1 MGVIMKK
8 RFINLISVLLCL
20 AVLFS
25 FAGCN
30 SAKTAE
36 TKYLEITDAPTT
48 TLDNVWYNPG
58 GIFRCGVFDSLLNVD
73 AKMDKM
79 SECLAEKY
87 TYSDD
92 KTSFTFT
99 IRDDVLWHDGEI
111 FDVKDV
117 LFSVKAVLRTE
128 EVNGVISA
136 AFQYIKGAVDY
147 SEGKT
152 EELSGVITDGRN
164 ITFVLEK
171 GATGFIQAIAQFA
184 ILPEHILGD
193 TEPNQISL
201 EEDFWLNPVG
211 TGCYK
216 VVESKKDEYY
226 ILKRND
232 KYFGEKAGIE
242 NIRINLDKTNPVDD
256 MASGELD
263 FYVTNDPAEISRLK
277 GIERCNEHRLNIL
290 FPAYLIF
297 NFSENGNMSKE
308 LKDVRVR
315 RALLLA
321 IDRESIT
328 TSVFPGSTVS
338 NTLIPEWDSWYYSDG
353 EDFKFNQEAARKL
366 LEEANFDFSKTLRLR
381 YSKKGQSTVDL
392 MNAIAVYWREIGI
405 KVDLADFEG
414 SGSEHM
420 FEIRDFDVCYKRL
433 SAFDHASIYE
443 EVDGGGI
450 MQQKLLN
457 MPVYDELLN
466 ELSNTTSDGHR
477 KELILK
483 LQQLDQE
490 YLLRIPL
497 FFLAN
502 TAYVNYKCFKMPDVY
517 GNLWYRYDL
526 QFSDWSLKR

>member
-1 MGVIMKK
+1 MLGKRKVWMG
-8 RFINLISVLLCL
+8 VLLCVAALL
-20 AVLFS
+20 AFV
-25 FAGCN
+25 GCGKKAPMDGCLELVN
-30 SAKTAE
+30 S
-36 TKYLEITDAPTT
+36 PST

-58 GIFRCGVFDSLLNVD
+58 GIFRCAVFESLLIAD
-73 AKMDKM
+73 ADMKEIKGA
-79 SECLAEKY
+79 LAEEYSISEDGK
-87 TYSDD
+87 TYVLRL
-92 KTSFTFT
+92 
-99 IRDDVLWHDGEI
+99 RDDVKWHDGEA
-111 FDVKDV
+111 FDGEDV
-117 LFSVKAVLRTE
+117 VFSIKMALRSE
-128 EVNGVISA
+128 EVNGLFTSTVK
-136 AFQYIKGAVDY
+136 YIVGAGAYAVG
-147 SEGKT
+147 ET
-152 EELSGVITDGRN
+152 EELAGITLSGNELTIRLNEPMGDFLN
-164 ITFVLEK
+164 VL
-171 GATGFIQAIAQFA
+171 AQFA

-193 TEPNQISL
+193 VEPLDLPKSDFWKKPVGCGIYKVIEAVEGEYFLLEANMDYYGDLAGIKQLKISL
-201 EEDFWLNPVG
+201 NKEDCV
-211 TGCYK
+211 
-216 VVESKKDEYY
+216 
-226 ILKRND
+226 
-232 KYFGEKAGIE
+232 KAMT
-242 NIRINLDKTNPVDD
+242 D
-256 MASGELD
+256 GELD

-353 EDFKFNQEAARKL
+353 EDFKFNQEAAKKL